1 MTPRETVIEAMARTI
16 LLNGYPTPEGKTDDE
31 HFTFIRLTNPT
42 WWYIALEHS
51 TDALNA
57 LLTALPGLGL
67 KIVPIEADEAIAEA
81 WAGASID
88 TASAGLPDNEVN
100 MLHAQSDWSA
110 MLAAAPDLLGTG
122 KQALKDNTPNPLR
135 NEMGV

>member
-51 TDALNA
+51 TDALNT
-57 LLTALPGLGL
+57 LLAALPGLGL
-67 KIVPIEADEAIAEA
+67 KVVPVVAEVDMLVAGTEDWLCVRAQEDRAEAI
-81 WAGASID
+81 
-88 TASAGLPDNEVN
+88 
-100 MLHAQSDWSA
+100 WSA
-110 MLAAAPDLLGTG
+110 MLAASPDLLRA
-122 KQALKDNTPNPLR
+122 KS
-135 NEMGV
+135 

>member
-1 MTPRETVIEAMARTI
+1 MTPRETVIEAMAD
-16 LLNGYPTPEGKTDDE
+16 K
-31 HFTFIRLTNPT
+31 
-42 WWYIALEHS
+42 IALIPSQLQAAMVICHLAL
-51 TDALNA
+51 DALLA
-57 LLTALPGLGL
+57 TLPALGL
-67 KIVPIEADEAIAEA
+67 KIVPIEADEAMAEA

-122 KQALKDNTPNPLR
+122 KQALKDSK
-135 NEMGV
+135 

>member
-51 TDALNA
+51 TDALDA
-57 LLTALPGLGL
+57 LLATLPALCL
-67 KIVPIEADEAIAEA
+67 KIVPIEANEAMAEA
-81 WAGASID
+81 WAGASIV

-100 MLHAQSDWSA
+100 MSDAQSDWSA
-110 MLAAAPDLLGTG
+110 MLAAAPDPLGG
-122 KQALKDNTPNPLR
+122 G
-135 NEMGV
+135 E